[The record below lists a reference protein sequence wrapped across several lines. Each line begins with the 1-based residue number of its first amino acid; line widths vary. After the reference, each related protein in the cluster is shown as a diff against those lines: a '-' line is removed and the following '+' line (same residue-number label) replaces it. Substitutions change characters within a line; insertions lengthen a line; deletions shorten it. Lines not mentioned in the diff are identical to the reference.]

1 MSIAFGGDRCFA
13 SRMGRD
19 TASKEGERRG
29 GSVPPVAGGGGTWG
43 SRRARVRFFAGKST
57 AARGVGVSGARRDR
71 GEARPCA
78 RTWALL
84 GRRGRGRRGGRSGRC
99 LRGTRARRAS
109 SVSRSRAVSGGS
121 RGRGKEDVARGV
133 LTVGRGVGG
142 TRTTGE
148 GVDGS
153 GLAGANEGPATKG
166 GARGG
171 SAMRSARRPRV
182 STARRGSGRDVRA
195 LEAHPMPTSPRAS
208 PAPRGASRRAFSS
221 SPRAPPR
228 ASA

>member
-1 MSIAFGGDRCFA
+1 MLRVTHGEGYCVEGGRT
-13 SRMGRD
+13 SRRVSAPG
-19 TASKEGERRG
+19 RRG
-29 GSVPPVAGGGGTWG
+29 GGWG
-43 SRRARVRFFAGKST
+43 SRRARVRFFAGKWKIHRRARGGCFGGPPRPGRGASVRAYLG
-57 AARGVGVSGARRDR
+57 AARASGARAP
-71 GEARPCA
+71 G
-78 RTWALL
+78 RTIWPVPA
-84 GRRGRGRRGGRSGRC
+84 GDA
-99 LRGTRARRAS
+99 ARRAS